1 MEESANRLR
10 RATLAYL
17 LLPALAVSAGA
28 ALAQP
33 RAGDH
38 KVLPHPQ
45 PLHMPGKI
53 EVIEF
58 FWYGC
63 VHCYRFEPWIEAWH
77 AKVPADVAFVRVP
90 AVFSERWAV
99 DAALYYA
106 LESAGHIERLHRP
119 LLNAIH
125 EDRLRTDDA
134 RALSQWLIRNGV
146 DAAAIESA
154 TRSFGVQAQV
164 RKAARASIAYEVP
177 GTPTMAVQGRYLVT
191 TDGVPQLK
199 DMLTVVDRLVERV
212 RRGAG

>member
-1 MEESANRLR
+1 MNRLR
-10 RATLAYL
+10 RATLASL
-17 LLPALAVSAGA
+17 FLPALA
-28 ALAQP
+28 ALAGTARAQQ
-33 RAGDH
+33 RAGEH
-38 KVLPHPQ
+38 RVLAHPQ
-45 PLHMPGKI
+45 PLLTPGKI

-63 VHCYRFEPWIEAWH
+63 IHCYRFEPWIEAWH
-77 AKVPADVAFVRVP
+77 AKIPADVAFVRVP
-90 AVFSERWAV
+90 AVFNDRWAL

-134 RALSQWLIRNGV
+134 RALSQWLNRNGV
-146 DAAAIESA
+146 DAAAIETA
-154 TRSFGVQAQV
+154 MRSFGVQGQV
-164 RKAARASIAYEVP
+164 RKAARASVGYEVP

-191 TDGVPQLK
+191 TDGVPQPK
-199 DMLTVVDRLVERV
+199 DMLGVVDRLVERV

>member
-1 MEESANRLR
+1 MEKSVNRLR
-10 RATLAYL
+10 RATLASL
-17 LLPALAVSAGA
+17 LLPALAALAGA
-28 ALAQP
+28 ARAQQ

-38 KVLPHPQ
+38 KVLAHPQ
-45 PLHMPGKI
+45 PLQAPGRI

-63 VHCYRFEPWIEAWH
+63 IHCYRFEPWIEAWH

-90 AVFSERWAV
+90 AVFSDRWAL

-134 RALSQWLIRNGV
+134 RALSQWLNRNGV
-146 DAAAIESA
+146 DAAAIETA

-164 RKAARASIAYEVP
+164 RKAARASVAYEVP